1 MLKAKIF
8 NSPEKCMA
16 GAELRR
22 LREARNLSR
31 LELAGYM
38 DDWAWYR
45 QKVEELEKRDS
56 FCLGTQEMTALL
68 KALDAKSF

>member
-22 LREARNLSR
+22 LREANNLNR
-31 LELAGYM
+31 EELAKRLC
-38 DDWAWYR
+38 DWGWYK
-45 QKVEELEKRDS
+45 QKVERFEARDS
-56 FCLGTQEMTALL
+56 FCLNTREMMAVLNAL
-68 KALDAKSF
+68 KATSL

>member
-31 LELAGYM
+31 RELVGYM
-38 DDWAWYR
+38 DEWGWYR
-45 QKVEELEKRDS
+45 QKVEELERRDS
-56 FCLGTQEMTALL
+56 FCLSPQEMTALL
-68 KALDAKSF
+68 KALDATSM